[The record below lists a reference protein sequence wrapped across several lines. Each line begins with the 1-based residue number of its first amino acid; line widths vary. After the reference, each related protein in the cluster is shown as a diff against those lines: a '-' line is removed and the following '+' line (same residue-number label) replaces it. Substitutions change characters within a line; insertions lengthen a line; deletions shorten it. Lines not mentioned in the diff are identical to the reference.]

1 MHTDTKT
8 CKNNFFYLWRYC
20 PGLTQGGC
28 VCRRWGLESGSQ
40 RHSRKWA
47 KEGAGLAVLIPWLRL
62 LVEAQR
68 VGGAAQDSARGHVP
82 VTQSCP
88 AHSTP
93 LSAFKIM
100 PEPTHSTLGYV
111 GLNIYTVALL
121 MVRPKR
127 WRQRACWFSPNYL
140 THRDSGQLF
149 RGVSYDTWYFKRSE
163 HLIEF

>member
-8 CKNNFFYLWRYC
+8 CKINFFYLWRYC

-121 MVRPKR
+121 MVPTCLVSVMKV
-127 WRQRACWFSPNYL
+127 PN
-140 THRDSGQLF
+140 
-149 RGVSYDTWYFKRSE
+149 
-163 HLIEF
+163 